1 MINFFA
7 VLSVVI
13 ALDTQIDP
21 ASARV
26 RDCAQKS
33 IQSVYAHSE
42 SIAKG
47 ENRWFPFMDSS
58 YTFVGS
64 TSYGSFARKKK
75 A

>member
-47 ENRWFPFMDSS
+47 ENR
-58 YTFVGS
+58 
-64 TSYGSFARKKK
+64 
-75 A
+75 